1 MLDWLSPVRRSHR
14 WPVTALQR
22 QNVPRYAKNFG
33 CEFVGDRTDIRKLA
47 VQCCLLWAR
56 LNDRSA
62 PVAGLI

>member
-1 MLDWLSPVRRSHR
+1 LAVAGWAVQPLAGRCI
-14 WPVTALQR
+14 AA
-22 QNVPRYAKNFG
+22 PRCSRCAKHFG

-47 VQCCLLWAR
+47 VQCCPLWAR